1 MYQRKKTHTQI
12 YIHYWAI
19 LVVASAVPKRYVHV
33 HACIKCSI
41 NRLSAGQTHRNCE
54 YSFVKGGMRCD
65 KWARTKHSMEN
76 LWYRV
81 EHNMT
86 QLDDNNEK
94 YENVNRH
101 EFQCELKIAHYIVKS
116 MTRCSYF
123 NTGIGFIISF
133 AICNFI
139 HFDRIFYNDFF
150 SLPAR
155 LRRFRTK
162 LKEIQLKCET
172 QLQSLLFWAALSAIM
187 EYLTAKFKEENS
199 NQLPTF
205 NTFHRFILHC
215 FEIGLISSV
224 WTIPLKWK

>member
-1 MYQRKKTHTQI
+1 MCKIECTNEKKTHTQI

-19 LVVASAVPKRYVHV
+19 LVVAGAVRKRYVHTY
-33 HACIKCSI
+33 IKCSI
-41 NRLSAGQTHRNCE
+41 NRSCAGQTHRNCE

-94 YENVNRH
+94 YENVNQH
-101 EFQCELKIAHYIVKS
+101 EFQCDTHYILKS

-123 NTGIGFIISF
+123 NIGIGFIISF

-139 HFDRIFYNDFF
+139 HFDRIFHNDFF

-162 LKEIQLKCET
+162 LKEIQMKCET
-172 QLQSLLFWAALSAIM
+172 QLQSLLFRAALSAIM
-187 EYLTAKFKEENS
+187 EYLTAKTQRRKFQS
-199 NQLPTF
+199 TSYF
-205 NTFHRFILHC
+205 
-215 FEIGLISSV
+215 
-224 WTIPLKWK
+224 